1 MTGKVLRFLL
11 VAAVVVGLVFGVR
24 AWRARAQVRIDNSL
38 NVPILMSP
46 AVQPGNGQSLLFKVT
61 NVSGQPVGVTL
72 TLFNDTDG
80 KPFETFDFPKIP
92 ARVTMT
98 RLYTPP
104 SGTLVLNDSTFD
116 APVAVRAL
124 VGPLQGGEPGAIRN
138 VVASLQMIRLTP
150 AAAKAAPQPLDPPM
164 LVPLERCLFKPRGM
178 YPYTGAIYL
187 WDCSPGI

>member
-11 VAAVVVGLVFGVR
+11 AASVVVGLVLAVYV
-24 AWRARAQVRIDNSL
+24 WRARAQVRIDNSL

-46 AVQPGNGQSLLFKVT
+46 SVQPGNGQSLLFKVT

-80 KPFETFDFPKIP
+80 KPLETFDFPKIA

-104 SGTLVLNDSTFD
+104 QGTLVLNDSTFD

-187 WDCSPGI
+187 WDCSPGM